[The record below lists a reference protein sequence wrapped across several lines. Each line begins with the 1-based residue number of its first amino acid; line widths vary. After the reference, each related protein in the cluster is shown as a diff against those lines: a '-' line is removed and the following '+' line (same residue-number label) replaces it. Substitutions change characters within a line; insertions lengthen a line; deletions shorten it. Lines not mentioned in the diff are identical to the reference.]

1 MMEAGIVLSA
11 NSNGFIL
18 NAQMEMKKLQ
28 RLNKEFFQKAIDAK
42 TEMKKLKTKASTAD
56 QIIKT
61 EVMSQ
66 LELLTTENTN

>member
-1 MMEAGIVLSA
+1 
-11 NSNGFIL
+11 
-18 NAQMEMKKLQ
+18 MEMKKLQ